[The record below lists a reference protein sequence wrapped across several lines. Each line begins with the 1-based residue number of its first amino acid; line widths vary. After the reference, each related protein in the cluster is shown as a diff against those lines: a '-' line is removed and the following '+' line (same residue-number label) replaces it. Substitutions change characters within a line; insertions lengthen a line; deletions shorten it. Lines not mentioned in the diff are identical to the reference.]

1 MFDVQLFDYLWG
13 ISEEH
18 INIVLGIVRNYHFFS
33 GAGHMLYFAFDA
45 VDVLWCCFRLVQ
57 ILEVPDILQEGR
69 THKLICVLSVTFD
82 LQ

>member
-1 MFDVQLFDYLWG
+1 
-13 ISEEH
+13 
-18 INIVLGIVRNYHFFS
+18 
-33 GAGHMLYFAFDA
+33 
-45 VDVLWCCFRLVQ
+45 VDVLWRCLRLVQ